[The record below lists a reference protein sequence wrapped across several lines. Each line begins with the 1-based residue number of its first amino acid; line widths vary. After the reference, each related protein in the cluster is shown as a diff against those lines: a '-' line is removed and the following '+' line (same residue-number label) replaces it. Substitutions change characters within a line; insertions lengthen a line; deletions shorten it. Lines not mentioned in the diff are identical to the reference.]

1 MESRKENNLVKTN
14 KGLYRLV
21 GNIIGG
27 HPNELYQTC
36 LTLKGIPRTW
46 RNFMKTFSG
55 VGKTSKNALLNFSL
69 DSPAGP
75 GPIKSKKNTQ
85 LDMSM
90 TRRGTTYGKY
100 TNFAN
105 QKTSAKRKIPE
116 NDVPENSKNKQRKY
130 HEPLSPLLAS
140 TPKRPRKQATMFETP
155 SEILK
160 NKIHQ
165 KLCNKT
171 SAKQDSRSLNTVND
185 SIHVA
190 KKRQSISREQV

>member
-1 MESRKENNLVKTN
+1 MESRKEKNLVKTN
-14 KGLYRLV
+14 KGIYRLI

-27 HPNELYQTC
+27 HPNEFYQTC
-36 LTLKGIPRTW
+36 LALKGIPRNW
-46 RNFMKTFSG
+46 RNFMKTFFG
-55 VGKTSKNALLNFSL
+55 AEKTTKNALLNFSL

-75 GPIKSKKNTQ
+75 RSIKSKKNTL

-90 TRRGTTYGKY
+90 TRRGTTYGKHI
-100 TNFAN
+100 NVN
-105 QKTSAKRKIPE
+105 QKISGKRKIPE
-116 NDVPENSKNKQRKY
+116 YDVPENSKNKQRKL

-165 KLCNKT
+165 NLCNKT
-171 SAKQDSRSLNTVND
+171 RAKSDSRSLNNVND
-185 SIHVA
+185 SIHLT
-190 KKRQSISREQV
+190 KKKQSISREQV